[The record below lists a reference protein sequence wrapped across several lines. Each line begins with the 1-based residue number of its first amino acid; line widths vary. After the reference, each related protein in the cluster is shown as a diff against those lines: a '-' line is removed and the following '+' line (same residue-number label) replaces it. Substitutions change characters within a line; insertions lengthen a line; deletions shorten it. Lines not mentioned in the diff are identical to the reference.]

1 MSSGDAEAL
10 QHRVVAFVRAFGL
23 HRPDETPCGTPVP
36 VSDAHA
42 LGVLA
47 EAGPL
52 SQNELGKHLR
62 LTKSTVSRLVDQ
74 LARRDWVERRPSD
87 RDGRQRLIELTT
99 AGRNAAAQLAARR
112 AQRMQRLLDR
122 IPEADRATVLAALDA
137 LAAAAD
143 ED

>member
-1 MSSGDAEAL
+1 
-10 QHRVVAFVRAFGL
+10 
-23 HRPDETPCGTPVP
+23 
-36 VSDAHA
+36 
-42 LGVLA
+42 VLA